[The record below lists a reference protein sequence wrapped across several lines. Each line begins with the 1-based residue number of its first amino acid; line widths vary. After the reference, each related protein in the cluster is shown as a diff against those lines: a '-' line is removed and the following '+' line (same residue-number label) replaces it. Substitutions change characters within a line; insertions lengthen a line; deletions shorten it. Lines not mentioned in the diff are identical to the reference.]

1 MVTIFRC
8 MHSVSSR
15 NIAGERYGES
25 RTHAEPVAPHRE
37 RSTVGF
43 ADSARDGETDPAAPG

>member
-8 MHSVSSR
+8 IHSVSSR
-15 NIAGERYGES
+15 KIAGERYGER

>member
-1 MVTIFRC
+1 MVTILRC
-8 MHSVSSR
+8 MYSVSSR
-15 NIAGERYGES
+15 KIAGERYGER